1 MKPESGHREH
11 PLRRESAF
19 AWLLGELADLS
30 PAYFGMVMA
39 TGIVAIAAGLL
50 DMAVVARAL
59 FALGVAAYLVL
70 WVLTLLRVIYYRRRL
85 VADLFDH
92 LRGPGFFTTV
102 AATSIVGT
110 QFVVLASD
118 DRIATLLWTVAIV
131 LWVGLTYAIFA
142 GLTVKPH
149 KPTLDQ
155 GINGG
160 WLLAVVATQSIAALS
175 ALLAAHIGQPVKLEL
190 NFFALSM
197 WLWGGMLYIWMM
209 SLIFY
214 RYTFFTLAPDDLSP
228 PYWINMGAVAI
239 STLAGATLF
248 EHLPLVPALADLA
261 PFIKGFTIFYW
272 AMGTWWIPMLLVL
285 GVWRYLLREFPLS
298 YDPLYWGGVFPL
310 GMYCV
315 STLRLGETVQLPFL
329 ATLSRV
335 FLYLAVAAW
344 TATLAGLADTLIPWC
359 PARAAA
365 GQRDR

>member
-1 MKPESGHREH
+1 MRLRFEH
-11 PLRRESAF
+11 GARDRLRT
-19 AWLLGELADLS
+19 LH
-30 PAYFGMVMA
+30 PAYFAMVMA
-39 TGIVAIAAGLL
+39 TGIVAIAATLHGWAAFGTALFWL
-50 DMAVVARAL
+50 NVCFFVALAALTAARVVRHPAAFLEDLQSHSRGVGFFTVVAAT
-59 FALGVAAYLVL
+59 AVLGSQAEIQVSAPAWAAGLWVVACML
-70 WVLTLLRVIYYRRRL
+70 WVLV
-85 VADLFDH
+85 
-92 LRGPGFFTTV
+92 
-102 AATSIVGT
+102 
-110 QFVVLASD
+110 
-118 DRIATLLWTVAIV
+118 
-131 LWVGLTYAIFA
+131 TYGILGA
-142 GLTVKPH
+142 LTVKAH
-149 KPTLDQ
+149 KPTLQ
-155 GINGG
+155 EGLNGG
-160 WLLAVVATQSIAALS
+160 WLVIVVAAQSVSILTVLVAASATAGELRSGLVFAALT
-175 ALLAAHIGQPVKLEL
+175 L
-190 NFFALSM
+190 
-197 WLWGGMLYIWMM
+197 WLGGGMVYLWLTA
-209 SLIFY
+209 LIFF
-214 RYTFFTLAPDDLSP
+214 RYTFRPMAPDDLSP

-344 TATLAGLADTLIPWC
+344 TATLAGLADTLIPRR